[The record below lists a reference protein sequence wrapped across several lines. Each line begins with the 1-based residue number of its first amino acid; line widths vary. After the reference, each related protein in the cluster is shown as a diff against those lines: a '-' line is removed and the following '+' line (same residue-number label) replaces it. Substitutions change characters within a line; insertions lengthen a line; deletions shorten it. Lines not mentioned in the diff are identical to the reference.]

1 MCVCVSVSRAP
12 PPSLLPIEA
21 MERPDL
27 KGEAVCLSVGQVMGQ
42 TIVGRGAGVGGGIV
56 RFLKTQPQEIHSLRI
71 SNSVVPPK
79 SLVL

>member
-12 PPSLLPIEA
+12 PSLPIEA